1 MVETARGM
9 EKIFPSCPS
18 DKVLISSLLKN
29 SKNKIPKECIIQ
41 LISKNQLNIQFYE
54 ENDACPKNA
63 WKIFNN
69 PMHK

>member
-1 MVETARGM
+1 
-9 EKIFPSCPS
+9 
-18 DKVLISSLLKN
+18 LKN